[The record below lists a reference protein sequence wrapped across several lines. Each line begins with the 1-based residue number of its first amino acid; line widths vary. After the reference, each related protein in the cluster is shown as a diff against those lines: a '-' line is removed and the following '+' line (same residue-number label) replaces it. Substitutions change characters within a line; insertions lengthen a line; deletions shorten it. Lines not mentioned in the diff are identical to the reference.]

1 MIENWNLTNEDKEML
16 ASIVLIGQISIFQSQ
31 FLMILALFFYTLM
44 LLLFHSFVYPV
55 DTT

>member
-1 MIENWNLTNEDKEML
+1 ML

-31 FLMILALFFYTLM
+31 SLMILALFFYTLM